1 MSFRGRIFTGSLS
14 YPQDASKFLSVA
26 VSLGGSFTTTQKR
39 ALGYLVN
46 NLADLGIGAPGSNFI
61 IYPFIGGS
69 SSAVNALN
77 LFYPETT
84 ANNLTFVGSPT
95 HSTSGVTFN
104 GTTQYASGQ
113 SLSTYPLTPNLTM
126 ANLSFGVCVSGM
138 GSGTYVPMGF
148 FMAAALQTKTYSTAG
163 TFSFNPNTEA
173 PGNTL
178 VISAWGGGGAGGGAN
193 ATTNNRPGGGGA
205 GGGYAARTGV
215 TFTTTQGETSMTITV
230 GSGGTPSSG
239 AAGGAGGDSTVT
251 HPNVTPTTAKGGP
264 GGNVNTSGAAG
275 AAVAGA
281 AGNAGTTTFVGGAGA
296 AGGAGFGN
304 GGGGGGS
311 SAGTAASGNAGTTPT
326 TTTGGAGGTA
336 PTNGVAGGA
345 GGNGV
350 LGGAGFAGNPGTAG
364 GGGGGGAGSSS
375 APNNRAGGAGGD
387 GKVTIAWT
395 PTTLKRV
402 TMSIFNSGTSNNQL
416 LDIAANGDPSS
427 RYSYQ
432 TSPLLLN
439 GVRVGSRRG
448 NTGTSADMGFYVQNN
463 AGSALVG
470 PAAMTPDASL
480 SQTPIF
486 YFGAGNSWAAGGSGV
501 GNTPGNFLSGTLN
514 FAFLGPGLSDTQ
526 LQSLFTLITTYN
538 GILGR

>member
-14 YPQDASKFLSVA
+14 YPQDAGAFISHA
-26 VSLGGSFTTTQKR
+26 RSLGATFTTSQTR
-39 ALGYLVN
+39 ALAYLVN

-69 SSAVNALN
+69 NSAANALN
-77 LFYPETT
+77 LFYPKTT
-84 ANNLTFVGSPT
+84 AYNLTFVGSPT

-163 TFSFNPNTEA
+163 SFSFNPNTEA

-178 VISAWGGGGAGGGAN
+178 VISAWGGGGAGGGSN
-193 ATTNNRPGGGGA
+193 ATASNRPGGGGA
-205 GGGYAARTGV
+205 GGGYATRTGV
-215 TFTTTQGETSMTITV
+215 TFTTTQGETSMSITV

-239 AAGGAGGDSTVT
+239 AAGGAGGDSIVT
-251 HPNVTPTTAKGGP
+251 HPDVTTTTAKGGP
-264 GGNVNTSGAAG
+264 GGNVNTSTLPG

-296 AGGAGFGN
+296 AGGATVGN

-336 PTNGVAGGA
+336 PTNGVAGGQ

-350 LGGAGFAGNPGTAG
+350 VAGAGFAGNPGTAG
-364 GGGGGGAGSSS
+364 GGGGGGGGSTSG
-375 APNNRAGGAGGD
+375 APNNRAGGAGGA

-395 PTTLKRV
+395 PTTFKRV
-402 TMSIFNSGTSNNQL
+402 SMSIFNSGTSNNQL
-416 LDIAANGDPSS
+416 LNMDVDTDATS

-463 AGSALVG
+463 AGGAING
-470 PAAMTPDASL
+470 PAVMSTTSL
-480 SQTPIF
+480 SQAPIF
-486 YFGAGNSWAAGGSGV
+486 YFGALNNWAAGGSGT
-501 GNTPGNFLSGTLN
+501 GNTAATFFSGTLN
-514 FAFLGPGLSDTQ
+514 FGFLGPGLSNTQ
-526 LQSLFTLITTYN
+526 LQALYTLITTYN